1 MDRTIKNQSDQLT
14 YKERDTR
21 IIKHTTKWHWQIR
34 QGITMFQE
42 NNAKQY
48 KTKSLHKI
56 GKIKSA
62 FYIWLSKVFEN
73 QTENSIT
80 HLVLADA
87 SRRNDDLA
95 AIKKQ

>member
-1 MDRTIKNQSDQLT
+1 MQN
-14 YKERDTR
+14 
-21 IIKHTTKWHWQIR
+21 
-34 QGITMFQE
+34 
-42 NNAKQY
+42 

-56 GKIKSA
+56 GKIKSD